1 MGQMRTHGTAATA
14 TGAADKGSLQS
25 ELDAPLAVGGEVR
38 PAFELNV
45 AGSTA
50 PPTHFV
56 SARPDVILVRD
67 GVLVGQSPG
76 VSAVLVAMPDETVVD
91 FLHVWVE
98 RADRVEVH
106 GIDGSG
112 ADLGPLTEPLDLV
125 AGERMRLV
133 PHAYAAGAQLAGVA
147 TAKWAVDPPIAVV
160 LREGLPNRVTL
171 LARTAGTADVRVA
184 MAGVTSHLQLK
195 VIP

>member
-1 MGQMRTHGTAATA
+1 MGQMRTHGG
-14 TGAADKGSLQS
+14 GAADKGSLLS
-25 ELDAPLAVGGEVR
+25 ALDAPLAVGGEVR
-38 PAFELNV
+38 PAFQMSV
-45 AGSTA
+45 AGSTP
-50 PPTHFV
+50 PPTHLV
-56 SARPDVILVRD
+56 SARSDVILVRD

-76 VSAVLVAMPDETVVD
+76 VAAVLVAMPDETVVD

-98 RADRVEVH
+98 AANRIDVH

-112 ADLGPLTEPLDLV
+112 ADLGPLTDALDMV
-125 AGERMRLV
+125 PGERMRLV
-133 PHAYAAGAQLAGVA
+133 PHAYAGAEQLAGVA
-147 TAKWAVDPPIAVV
+147 PATWTVDPPIAVV

>member
-1 MGQMRTHGTAATA
+1 MGQMRTHDH
-14 TGAADKGSLQS
+14 GAADKGSLRS
-25 ELDAPLAVGGEVR
+25 TLDAPLAVGGEVR
-38 PAFELNV
+38 PAFEMSV

-76 VSAVLVAMPDETVVD
+76 VAAVLVAMPDETVVD

-98 RADRVEVH
+98 RANRVDVH
-106 GIDGSG
+106 GIDGTG
-112 ADLGPLTEPLDLV
+112 ADLGPLTAPLDMV
-125 AGERMRLV
+125 VGERIRLV
-133 PHAYAAGAQLAGVA
+133 PHPYAGAEQLAGVA
-147 TAKWAVDPPIAVV
+147 AAQWTVEPPVAVV

-171 LARTAGTADVRVA
+171 LARTPGTADVKIA
-184 MAGVTSHLQLK
+184 MAGATSHLQLE